1 MAQVFSGYV
10 LNSVGSLDGWQLVQ
24 REVPELTETQVL
36 VKMECSTVNPSDY
49 LAILGKYPTP
59 ALPMYSGL
67 EGSGTVVKVGNG
79 DRAQALLHKRVAVA
93 SLGAWSEYNVADVG
107 GVFPLEDH
115 VSFEQ
120 AADFIV
126 NPMTVAC
133 LIEIAQSKNS
143 AFVSNAS
150 ASALG
155 QQLTQLAARL
165 GIKHINI
172 VRRQEQ
178 VEILRRLGA
187 EHVFNSSE
195 PGWLEEAKKVAK
207 EIAPKVAFDAIGGK
221 DTVALADLIENGGT
235 VYNYGLLSGEN
246 AQLSSAHLIFQQKT
260 LTGFWLSAQL
270 YRRSVEEKLKLSKT
284 VQDNIDILAN
294 TYNVETDLNGLRE
307 AMVNYM
313 KSATGNKILIR
324 TRV

>member
-1 MAQVFSGYV
+1 MSHVCSGYI

-24 REVPELTETQVL
+24 REIPELTETQVL
-36 VKMECSTVNPSDY
+36 IKMECSTVNPSDY
-49 LAILGKYPTP
+49 LTILGRYPING
-59 ALPMYSGL
+59 LPMYPGL
-67 EGSGTVVKVGNG
+67 EGSGTVVKAGNSE
-79 DRAQALLHKRVAVA
+79 RAQGLLNKRVAA
-93 SLGAWSEYNVADVG
+93 AALGAWSEYNVADIG

-143 AFVSNAS
+143 GFVNNAA

-155 QQLTQLAARL
+155 QQLTQLATRL

-178 VEILRRLGA
+178 VEILRKLGA

-195 PGWLEEAKKVAK
+195 AGWLEEAKRVAK
-207 EIAPKVAFDAIGGK
+207 EIAPKVAFDAI
-221 DTVALADLIENGGT
+221 
-235 VYNYGLLSGEN
+235 
-246 AQLSSAHLIFQQKT
+246 
-260 LTGFWLSAQL
+260 
-270 YRRSVEEKLKLSKT
+270 
-284 VQDNIDILAN
+284 
-294 TYNVETDLNGLRE
+294 
-307 AMVNYM
+307 
-313 KSATGNKILIR
+313 
-324 TRV
+324 